1 VNRAQKVQAV
11 EALQKTFEASETVVL
26 AHNEGLTVAQM
37 TELRGKMREAG
48 GQIKVVK
55 NRLAQR
61 ATKDSKFEGLN
72 DMFKG
77 PVVMA
82 SSDTAVAAAKVVYEF
97 AKDNKKLV
105 IVGGGMGET
114 MLDAS
119 GVESLAKMPTLDELR
134 GKIVGVISAPAQRI
148 ATVAQ
153 APASQLARVLQAYA
167 DKG

>member
-1 VNRAQKVQAV
+1 
-11 EALQKTFEASETVVL
+11 
-26 AHNEGLTVAQM
+26 
-37 TELRGKMREAG
+37 
-48 GQIKVVK
+48 
-55 NRLAQR
+55 
-61 ATKDSKFEGLN
+61 
-72 DMFKG
+72 
-77 PVVMA
+77 MA